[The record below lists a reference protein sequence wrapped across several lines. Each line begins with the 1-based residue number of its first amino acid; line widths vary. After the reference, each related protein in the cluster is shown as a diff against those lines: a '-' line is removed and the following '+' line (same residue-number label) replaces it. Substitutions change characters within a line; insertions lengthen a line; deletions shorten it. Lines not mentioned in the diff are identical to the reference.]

1 MTPVPFAEFERQV
14 LKLYDPALRK
24 PNTAK
29 QVRQV
34 LREFGAL
41 PQVRTTA
48 DFTPGAI
55 ALWVAAYPER
65 TAVAIESLLRALG
78 PLLKFAVFMG
88 WLDRSPLEYR
98 GPSQWVRADDRPEP
112 KSRPGSRSLG
122 EVGRVLELADAEA
135 RAGGWEEKR
144 LRALVYC
151 YAYLGLR
158 AGEAVHLWRTD
169 VDLAARTV
177 KVQAHREDRWT
188 PKTLKSAAILPIPR
202 PLEPVLR
209 YWLPMSGRPWLFPG
223 VRRRGPW
230 TGGTER
236 SRPLGQVRE
245 LGRRAG
251 VPDLTIHSLRKT
263 VGTYAKS
270 WGLGQLELKGLLRHS
285 NVETQAWYD
294 DGPADA
300 LRPAVSRVSYPMS
313 QAG

>member
-41 PQVRTTA
+41 PVVQTTA
-48 DFTPGAI
+48 DLDPTAI
-55 ALWVAAYPER
+55 AHWIAAHPER
-65 TAVAIESLLRALG
+65 SAVTIESLLRALG
-78 PLLKFAVFMG
+78 PLLKFAVFKG

-98 GPSQWVRADDRPEP
+98 GPSQWVRPDDRPEP
-112 KSRPGSRSLG
+112 KARPGSRTLG

-135 RAGGWEEKR
+135 RAGGWERKR

-158 AGEAVHLWRTD
+158 GGEAVHLWRTD

-188 PKTLKSAAILPIPR
+188 PKTLQSAAILPIAR

-209 YWLPMSGRPWLFPG
+209 YWLRQTGCRWLFPG
-223 VRRRGPW
+223 VQRRGPW
-230 TGGTER
+230 TGGAAGQ
-236 SRPLGQVRE
+236 SPLDQVRE

-263 VGTYAKS
+263 VGTYAKT

-285 NVETQAWYD
+285 DVETQAWYD

-300 LRPAVSRVSYPMS
+300 LRPAVSRVAYPTS